1 MESINSFNGGMSSD
15 LSKTIQ
21 SKDSYLQALNFRAIT
36 ELGGSNGSL
45 VNIKGNECGITF
57 PSFRGMYKLKVTE
70 LTGTNNAV
78 VTITVN
84 GQTTTPLTITSGTQ
98 GSSIAAALEKLSNCY
113 SRVLPNANATFA
125 VSYSDDYVIISQ
137 QPIYKTCEST
147 GNNVP
152 LVITVNT
159 TTTDIKYTLQFESNE
174 GAFSSTQVVYV
185 PTNTDFR
192 IIGSTFIREEIFL
205 LAEHY
210 TGLVPSPDSF
220 TGVGSIWK
228 LVIDDVTREHTLTL
242 IYSGYI
248 DFTQQHP
255 VAPTAITGRYES
267 DEIKRI
273 YWTDFYNKI
282 RTINVAN
289 PQIMAF
295 DPALLS
301 VFPSVSFEIPILK
314 TINSTGSLDQ
324 GTYEL
329 AYRLK
334 KANTV
339 ISNYSASSNL
349 VNLLINPVASNY
361 RTYEG
366 PSSIT
371 NSGCSITWK
380 VNNIDT
386 NFDYIEYVILYR
398 DTKTDL
404 PKIYITDPIDIG
416 TYETKDFI
424 LTSVTSLKTLE
435 LDEYLIVSS
444 GFTHAKTVDTKD
456 NRLFWGN
463 VYGGSTV
470 DISEKFDSRAFR
482 AAADGNIWL
491 TNTDTESI
499 YTLQQ
504 AIDLPKNSDC
514 INKYYDTNGDEYI
527 KAGYYKPGS
536 GIVGGK
542 GKYVEYE
549 FGTEE
554 ILLSNLSTTEGE
566 YDDWNFNQE
575 QAPLIGSYEGWNN
588 TTSLSDV
595 SNPTTLITA
604 PSDSSDQTYTMTGIG
619 LSKNPYFTS
628 TLKGFQHEEIYRFG
642 IQFFDLQGNPYF
654 VQWIGDIKMPRYRDI
669 NSNRGPNATSA
680 GVNDFRNSFL
690 YNSNIYGQALCVK
703 FKIDISPVKNI
714 ISGYQIV
721 RVERTD
727 ADKTI
732 LGTGMVT
739 NTVADDHSTTA
750 ALGGGLLGS
759 GLIKPYLPFPNQR
772 CFETLAQANPSTYN
786 GEPLTEA
793 EFKVSS
799 RITTFDSFDFMTNGY
814 SFKEGDRLLLRSRVL
829 PINFN
834 NAQAYQNNCRYRLG
848 FGDLNT
854 WLRNTA
860 TGASSHPAQTSLPGE
875 YDSGRINGTG
885 FDSTIM
891 PFFILFYYDEHTALS
906 NNASF
911 GGDPRTNA
919 QKQNLNK
926 VISLGQSVGSAASV
940 SSGVGAYDFLNKFTS
955 YSTSGGTPGASG
967 QTVML
972 TFDDINMVD
981 SYYFGAKYDN
991 GGKLMALYY
1000 RANPNQYNGNTY
1012 TARTTNEYIA
1022 CGSYIPVNRNRK
1034 LLNNNVTLTQKVFNG
1049 DVFLNYWDLN
1059 KIIKNIGGGTNF
1071 QNYAWIGSSPSDDPP
1086 GGGILQTTKFDIGN
1100 LFYFPCTNNNNQQ
1113 VRYGNHGDYN
1123 LNNTTYSVYDDYG
1136 YNFYHSNEKNIN
1148 KYFPKPLD
1156 FIISSKW
1163 INRIH
1168 YSEKKFNNE
1177 IDDSWTQYLTNSF
1190 YDVEGN
1196 YGAINAVVALNNQLH
1211 YIQERGIGYLI
1222 VNPVAMI
1229 NSTTVNTPIKL
1240 GTGSTVER
1248 HEYNHLDVGTNHQWS
1263 VYKSQSQIM
1272 FLDVRSK
1279 KLYLYNGQTATPI
1292 SDMLGQRN
1300 FIIKRLHDKLVNH
1313 DNPVIGEGVM
1323 TTYDYSNNEFI
1334 ITFLNGN
1341 NTVPATTDEFYT
1353 ISFSEQLNK
1362 FVSYYSFLPNL
1373 YINNNRYLLSNVNSD
1388 TLRNKVYLHNYG
1400 DYGKFYGVTYPN
1412 TLKLLSNEQPMY
1424 TKVFDNLQWITES
1437 VNDNLQWSDDLN
1449 ITPGAITSPSY
1460 PDDIQIKDNTFS
1472 KVRVYNQYQ
1481 NTDWTTL
1488 TLTTPNNNLR
1498 KLEQGFN
1505 FQVPRNKFNYN
1516 TTQPSTNS
1524 LFESSKLTRTTFGER
1539 IRDKWSVVDLYY
1551 ANSPNLRFIVHTV
1564 KSIFRI
1570 SDR

>member
-1 MESINSFNGGMSSD
+1 M
-15 LSKTIQ
+15 
-21 SKDSYLQALNFRAIT
+21 
-36 ELGGSNGSL
+36 
-45 VNIKGNECGITF
+45 
-57 PSFRGMYKLKVTE
+57 
-70 LTGTNNAV
+70 
-78 VTITVN
+78 
-84 GQTTTPLTITSGTQ
+84 
-98 GSSIAAALEKLSNCY
+98 
-113 SRVLPNANATFA
+113 
-125 VSYSDDYVIISQ
+125 
-137 QPIYKTCEST
+137 
-147 GNNVP
+147 
-152 LVITVNT
+152 
-159 TTTDIKYTLQFESNE
+159 
-174 GAFSSTQVVYV
+174 
-185 PTNTDFR
+185 
-192 IIGSTFIREEIFL
+192 
-205 LAEHY
+205 
-210 TGLVPSPDSF
+210 
-220 TGVGSIWK
+220 
-228 LVIDDVTREHTLTL
+228 
-242 IYSGYI
+242 
-248 DFTQQHP
+248 
-255 VAPTAITGRYES
+255 
-267 DEIKRI
+267 
-273 YWTDFYNKI
+273 
-282 RTINVAN
+282 AN

-314 TINSTGSLDQ
+314 TINSTGSLNQ

-416 TYETKDFI
+416 TYETKDFT

-482 AAADGNIWL
+482 AAADFKIWL
-491 TNTDTESI
+491 TNTDTENF

-514 INKYYDTNGDEYI
+514 INKYYDTNGDEYS
-527 KAGYYKPGS
+527 KAGYYKPGTT
-536 GIVGGK
+536 IVGGK

-554 ILLSNLSTTEGE
+554 ILLSALEVTEGDE
-566 YDDWNFNQE
+566 STWTMNQSANEGVSNPLWNRYS
-575 QAPLIGSYEGWNN
+575 GSINVSLEGP
-588 TTSLSDV
+588 

-654 VQWIGDIKMPRYRDI
+654 VQWIGDIKMPRYSDGNI
-669 NSNRGPNATSA
+669 NNRGPIATAA
-680 GVNDFRNSFL
+680 GINDFRNSFL
-690 YNSNIYGQALCVK
+690 YNSNVYGQSLCVK
-703 FKIDISPVKNI
+703 FKIDVSPIKNI

-739 NTVADDHSTTA
+739 NTVTENFGETA
-750 ALGGGLLGS
+750 FLGGGLVDSDS
-759 GLIKPYLPFPNQR
+759 GIFENIYAPYPSQKS
-772 CFETLAQANPSTYN
+772 FETLSQAPIGSISYDHV
-786 GEPLTEA
+786 LTSDK
-793 EFKVSS
+793 FITSS

-814 SFKEGDRLLLRSRVL
+814 SFKEGDRLLLRSKVR
-829 PINFN
+829 PINFY
-834 NAQAYQNNCRYRLG
+834 NAQSGLPNGRYRIG
-848 FGDLNT
+848 FNSDDTGDNLDMWLKNT
-854 WLRNTA
+854 YDPSGSA
-860 TGASSHPAQTSLPGE
+860 PACRTLPGS
-875 YDSGRINGTG
+875 YVGDRISALQTG
-885 FDSTIM
+885 FDSSEM
-891 PFFILFYYDEHTALS
+891 PFFMLFYYDQRVFYRDS
-906 NNASF
+906 NNNNASSSIYF
-911 GGDPRTNA
+911 SDPRTP
-919 QKQNLNK
+919 QQQQNLNK
-926 VISLGQSVGSAASV
+926 VIKSGQFAGSNATIDT
-940 SSGVGAYDFLNKFTS
+940 GVGNYTFYNRFSAFDGL
-955 YSTSGGTPGASG
+955 GGTPGVGG

-972 TFDDINMVD
+972 TFDVDQMVD
-981 SYYFGAKYDN
+981 SYYFFNNEQELGAKI
-991 GGKLMALYY
+991 MALYY

-1034 LLNNNVTLTQKVFNG
+1034 LLNNNVNLTHKVFNG

-1059 KIIKNIGGGTNF
+1059 KIKKNIGGGTEFKRNKF
-1071 QNYAWIGSSPSDDPP
+1071 AGNNPNDEP
-1086 GGGILQTTKFDIGN
+1086 GGGLRDIIKFDIGN
-1100 LFYFPCTNNNNQQ
+1100 IFYFPSTNSNNQQ
-1113 VRYGNHGDYN
+1113 VRYGAHADVN
-1123 LNNTTYSVYDDYG
+1123 LNGSTYSSYDDYG
-1136 YNFYHSNEKNIN
+1136 YAFYHSNEKNIN

-1156 FIISSKW
+1156 FIISNKW

-1362 FVSYYSFLPNL
+1362 FVSYYSFVPNL

-1400 DYGKFYGVTYPN
+1400 DYGKFYGTTYPN

-1424 TKVFDNLQWITES
+1424 TKIFDNLQWITES

-1505 FQVPRNKFNYN
+1505 FQIPRNKFNYN